1 MSTGSTAA
9 RSVPNS
15 PGASARANT
24 ARQIRDA
31 RDLLSGQASSTREF
45 DYELLQM
52 FVKNELGAA
61 LTVPMLAIIVA
72 LGAMFWAPTNE
83 LLVWLSQVFIA
94 KGILLALARQFS
106 LKPQSE
112 VDVETWRAKF
122 TAAEFLY
129 GVTWAS
135 VVFVE
140 FNSQDQSAYIF
151 IFATIIVVLSLRM
164 MFAFTVMPIVY
175 AGTIPMTAALVLRFG
190 MMDNPFF
197 WALAAMTVGVH
208 MYFLVLMTGL
218 NSTVRAMLGY
228 RAEKDALIAE
238 LEQAKSIS
246 DGARRRAEEAN
257 LAKSRFL
264 ATMSHEL
271 RTPLNAILGFS
282 EVMKTEILG
291 KHAVATYKDYA
302 ADIHTSGQHL
312 LNLINEILDL
322 SRIEA
327 GRYELNEEPVTLAD
341 IAEDCHRLLKLK
353 ANNKSI
359 EIVDD
364 FPEGL
369 PQLWADERALRQ
381 ICLNLLSNAVKFT
394 PRGGMITI
402 RIGASPEGGQ
412 FLAIR
417 DTGPGIPE
425 EEIPRVLSTFG
436 QGSLAHQ
443 TAEGGTGLGL
453 PIVKNLVDLH
463 GGVFELKSKLRQ
475 GTEVVATFPPE
486 RVLHVMPRLAEP
498 GEGETAASA

>member
-1 MSTGSTAA
+1 M
-9 RSVPNS
+9 
-15 PGASARANT
+15 NT

-31 RDLLSGQASSTREF
+31 RDLLSGQSSSTSEF

-52 FVKNELGAA
+52 FVKNELSAA

-72 LGAMFWAPTNE
+72 LGAMFWAPTSE
-83 LLVWLSQVFIA
+83 LTFWLAKVFIA
-94 KGILLALARQFS
+94 KGILLSLARQFS
-106 LKPQSE
+106 RKPRTE
-112 VDVETWRAKF
+112 VNVDVWRAKF
-122 TAAEFLY
+122 AAAEFLY
-129 GVTWAS
+129 GITWAS
-135 VVFVE
+135 VVFVD
-140 FNSQDQSAYIF
+140 FNSQDQSAYVF
-151 IFATIIVVLSLRM
+151 IFATIVVVLSLRM
-164 MFAFTVMPIVY
+164 MFAFTVMPIVL

-190 MMDNPFF
+190 MMDNTFY
-197 WALAAMTVGVH
+197 WALAAMAVGVH
-208 MYFLVLMTGL
+208 LYFLVLMTGL

-291 KHAVATYKDYA
+291 AHSVPTYKDYA
-302 ADIHTSGQHL
+302 ADIHSSGQHL

-327 GRYELNEEPVTLAD
+327 GRYDLNEEPVTLAD

-359 EIVDD
+359 EISED
-364 FPEGL
+364 FAEGL

-394 PRGGMITI
+394 PRGGMVTV
-402 RIGASPEGGQ
+402 RIGASRDGGQ

-436 QGSLAHQ
+436 QGSLAHE

-463 GGVFELKSKLRQ
+463 GGTFELNSKLRQ
-475 GTEVVATFPPE
+475 GTEVVATFPRE

-498 GEGETAASA
+498 GEHEPAVSA